1 MKRLVAFAL
10 ALVLMASTSVSAS
23 AAEIPDNTSAAVVE
37 QTVTPR
43 INWDGT
49 AWLVTTDFCTI
60 TTSNNWFDDAPL
72 VISDGNNAGPVTIRV
87 LNEKGLQV
95 GSEKTVEPGD
105 SIRLDTIPAGS
116 GTYRI
121 QGKALEEAGNY
132 YFDIT

>member
-1 MKRLVAFAL
+1 MKKLVAFAL
-10 ALVLMASTSVSAS
+10 ALVLMASMSVPAYAS
-23 AAEIPDNTSAAVVE
+23 EIPDNTSVTVAE

-49 AWLVTTDFCTI
+49 AWLVTTGFCTI

-72 VISDGNNAGPVTIRV
+72 VISDGNNAGDVTIRV
-87 LNEKGLQV
+87 LNEKGVQV
-95 GSEKTVEPGD
+95 GSEKTVPPGG
-105 SIRLDTIPAGS
+105 SIRLDSIPFDS

-121 QGKALEEAGNY
+121 QGKAEVEGNY

>member
-10 ALVLMASTSVSAS
+10 ALVLMASTTVSAS
-23 AAEIPDNTSAAVVE
+23 AAEIPDNTSVTVAE

-49 AWLVTTDFCTI
+49 AWLVTTGFCTI
-60 TTSNNWFDDAPL
+60 TTSDNLFDDAPL
-72 VISDGNNAGPVTIRV
+72 VISDGNNAGVVTIRV
-87 LNEKGLQV
+87 LNEKGVQV
-95 GSEKTVEPGD
+95 GSEKDVAPGD
-105 SIRLDTIPAGS
+105 SIRLDMIPAGS

-121 QGKALEEAGNY
+121 QGKAEVEGNY